1 MHREMPV
8 LETSWK
14 SAGGHFCSDL
24 CLMILL
30 DHKLP
35 GILCLPHAPCVMDMV
50 QRAASQAAAL
60 WSCRAEELG
69 CGHAAVPISMAAA
82 HAVSVQC

>member
-1 MHREMPV
+1 MYREVPV
-8 LETSWK
+8 LETSSK

-35 GILCLPHAPCVMDMV
+35 DVLCLPHAPCVMGAV
-50 QRAASQAAAL
+50 QWAASRAAAF

-69 CGHAAVPISMAAA
+69 CWHAAILVSMGAA
-82 HAVSVQC
+82 HALSLQC

>member
-1 MHREMPV
+1 MQRETPV

-14 SAGGHFCSDL
+14 SAGGRFGSDL

-35 GILCLPHAPCVMDMV
+35 GILCFPHAPCVMGMA
-50 QRAASQAAAL
+50 QQAASWASAF
-60 WSCRAEELG
+60 WSCCAEELG
-69 CGHAAVPISMAAA
+69 CWHAAAVVSMDAA
-82 HAVSVQC
+82 HTFLLQC